1 MKKHHS
7 KRKGFTL
14 IELLVVITIIGVL
27 AGIAIG
33 AFGGIFGQAGQLA
46 AKDKLMDIHKGIV
59 QAYKGQAKFPTS
71 ESLEEQTPAGF
82 AVWFRKKT
90 RNTESSL
97 WFIDEDDRVLTLT
110 DDGGAGKPS
119 LIPTDPG
126 GLDDEQKSAIG
137 WTIAIPGEGASTKL
151 DQNLA
156 SGPFPIMWT
165 RGHDGEE
172 WEADSPWSGEGGHV
186 LFSNGKVEWYEKT
199 ANEDGDGVFAKPPA
213 EDAADDADIETVND
227 PKEALPEGWDT
238 LEISN

>member
-14 IELLVVITIIGVL
+14 IELLVVITIIGIL

-90 RNTESSL
+90 RTTEPSL
-97 WFIDEDDRVLTLT
+97 WFIDEDDRVLALT

-165 RGHDGEE
+165 RGHNGEE
-172 WEADSPWSGEGGHV
+172 MGSRLP
-186 LFSNGKVEWYEKT
+186 LEW
-199 ANEDGDGVFAKPPA
+199 
-213 EDAADDADIETVND
+213 
-227 PKEALPEGWDT
+227 
-238 LEISN
+238 

>member
-14 IELLVVITIIGVL
+14 IELLVVITIIGIL

-90 RNTESSL
+90 RTTEPSL
-97 WFIDEDDRVLTLT
+97 WFIDEDDRVLALT

-165 RGHDGEE
+165 RGHM
-172 WEADSPWSGEGGHV
+172 V
-186 LFSNGKVEWYEKT
+186 KNGKRT
-199 ANEDGDGVFAKPPA
+199 LLGVVMVDMFYFPTVKSSGTKKPLLKMGKACLQNHQQKMQMKIP
-213 EDAADDADIETVND
+213 IL
-227 PKEALPEGWDT
+227 KR
-238 LEISN
+238 